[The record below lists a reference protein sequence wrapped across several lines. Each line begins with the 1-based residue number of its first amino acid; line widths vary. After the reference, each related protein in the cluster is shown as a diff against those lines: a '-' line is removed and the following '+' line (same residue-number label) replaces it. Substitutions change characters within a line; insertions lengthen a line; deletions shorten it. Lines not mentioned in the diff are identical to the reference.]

1 MIAALLFF
9 VLQALA
15 FVALRG
21 LELSPVRMVSFAF
34 AIAGGVT
41 YGLMRFF
48 YWRLRTAGVP
58 RILDAGAPRA
68 LLLGLAGGGAA
79 AVCGL
84 AYIAIASRLD
94 LLPQLRLPDDKTQTP
109 LIWLGL
115 LAVLAAPVFEE
126 FIFRGLIFG
135 GLRRTYGVTAS
146 MLASAAIFA
155 IIHPPL
161 SVVPVFLMA
170 LCAAY
175 VYERSR
181 MLIAPMLVHAIYNA
195 VVLGVQ
201 WGFMQ

>member
-34 AIAGGVT
+34 
-41 YGLMRFF
+41 
-48 YWRLRTAGVP
+48 
-58 RILDAGAPRA
+58 
-68 LLLGLAGGGAA
+68 
-79 AVCGL
+79 
-84 AYIAIASRLD
+84 AIASRLD